1 MKNLKRKVMI
11 LNNLTS
17 PYISEAIIILK
28 DYDPK
33 FDTKAILDAERI
45 VNEYLNKENG
55 REKRPVRP
63 CKRIIKAAVTLSI
76 MTFCFIIGYLVRG

>member
-1 MKNLKRKVMI
+1 MKDLKRKVMI

-55 REKRPVRP
+55 RHDNAVRP
-63 CKRIIKAAVTLSI
+63 WKKVLKFSVLFMI
-76 MTFCFIIGYLVRG
+76 MSVCFTVGYLVRR

>member
-1 MKNLKRKVMI
+1 MKNLKKKVMI

-17 PYISEAIIILK
+17 PYVSEAIIILK

-45 VNEYLNKENG
+45 VNDYLNKKNE
-55 REKRPVRP
+55 RSDMTVRP
-63 CKRIIKAAVTLSI
+63 WRRLLKIIFIAVLMAA
-76 MTFCFIIGYLVRG
+76 CFIVGYLAS

>member
-1 MKNLKRKVMI
+1 MKDLKRKVMI

-45 VNEYLNKENG
+45 VNDYLSKENG
-55 REKRPVRP
+55 RNDDVVRP
-63 CKRIIKAAVTLSI
+63 WKKILKSVITFSI
-76 MTFCFIIGYLVRG
+76 MVCCFIIGYLVRR

>member
-1 MKNLKRKVMI
+1 MKDLKRKVMI

-45 VNEYLNKENG
+45 VNEYLSKENG
-55 REKRPVRP
+55 RNDDVVRP
-63 CKRIIKAAVTLSI
+63 WKKILKSVITFSI
-76 MTFCFIIGYLVRG
+76 MACCFIVGYLVRR

>member
-45 VNEYLNKENG
+45 VNEYLHKENG
-55 REKRPVRP
+55 RRDESARPW
-63 CKRIIKAAVTLSI
+63 KKTLKYALLLLA
-76 MTFCFIIGYLVRG
+76 MALCFVIGYLVRR

>member
-55 REKRPVRP
+55 RISEADRPWKKPVKFAVRF
-63 CKRIIKAAVTLSI
+63 ALMAV
-76 MTFCFIIGYLVRG
+76 CFAIGYLVRH

>member
-55 REKRPVRP
+55 RHNDTVRP
-63 CKRIIKAAVTLSI
+63 WKKILKFTVLFTI
-76 MTFCFIIGYLVRG
+76 MAGCFIIGYLVRR

>member
-1 MKNLKRKVMI
+1 MKDLKRKVMI

-45 VNEYLNKENG
+45 VNEYLNKQNG
-55 REKRPVRP
+55 RHDNAVRP
-63 CKRIIKAAVTLSI
+63 WKKVLKFSVLFITMAV
-76 MTFCFIIGYLVRG
+76 CFTVGYLVRR

>member
-1 MKNLKRKVMI
+1 MKDLKRKVMI

-55 REKRPVRP
+55 RHTDTVRP
-63 CKRIIKAAVTLSI
+63 WKKILKFTVLFAI
-76 MTFCFIIGYLVRG
+76 MAICFVIGYLVRK

>member
-1 MKNLKRKVMI
+1 MKDLKRKVMI

-45 VNEYLNKENG
+45 VNEYLNKEKG
-55 REKRPVRP
+55 R
-63 CKRIIKAAVTLSI
+63 CDDTARIRKKILKSVILFALMAG
-76 MTFCFIIGYLVRG
+76 CFIIGYLVRR

>member
-1 MKNLKRKVMI
+1 MKDLKRKVMI

-55 REKRPVRP
+55 RHNDTVRP
-63 CKRIIKAAVTLSI
+63 WKKILKSVILFAI
-76 MTFCFIIGYLVRG
+76 MASCFIIGYFVRR